1 MQYWQLEPKPAVI
14 IRRPTTHIELGESI
28 LVEGSQNKSPPKSAI
43 LESGGA
49 SVSGSKKSE
58 KKGVGSRLAS
68 MKHSGSSQLQS
79 RAIDISAR
87 VRDFNSKSAID
98 AVLDAPVRFKR
109 EWQKSGAIGAIT
121 RFPLATV
128 VFFLML
134 TAFFVSH
141 SGFFDL
147 YFTQFDDDLD
157 ETDLNVNGDLE
168 VYLPDNSEV
177 GKLLQLVEEDWS
189 TNVMVVYIELT
200 DENYNITDQR
210 ILQEISY
217 VENVLNPCISAFTCA
232 NPNGSEDDPIVYD
245 DVIYLLSISTVL
257 KEVNSSA
264 PRIREAFV
272 TELGQLGCGVGIN
285 DCPSAQAAETL
296 NDALAFSDAQLG
308 GTYEIPSQQTIDL
321 VINEMYEDD
330 GTPTPGLDK
339 LARDISCG
347 GPGCIF
353 DGKEDVPDGTLDRA
367 IMAIAVSDTIAAK
380 DIILQTESDLYNISI
395 TPRPCLFDANGQA
408 VGEELCIWG
417 EPTEEQAAEG
427 VKSLGLS
434 MTLTGPVPITNAV
447 TERTFDMFWNI
458 FPVAVVLVAMGL
470 FVFHCDVLQTG
481 LTGIRPLQGL
491 KVVIISGLPTLCA
504 VFWTL
509 GIIGWINYEVTMTVI
524 IVGPILLALGV
535 SYGLHITN
543 RYAEEAGTKKEK
555 MRGALSSTGKAVFL
569 SAVTTVI
576 GFVSLIFTPMA
587 PIQTV
592 GIALS
597 GGIVVVYILT
607 MFMVPNLTLLLDLR
621 KPKHPPLKLFVHIVE
636 VPMKYNRGVI
646 ALFAIL
652 ILISA
657 TYGQSNVKENIDMLK
672 MAPDDEDS
680 VIAMIKYSNDFNSGQ
695 LGMVLVQANLTGE
708 TSIEV
713 SQQDPAEN
721 LRQIEIL
728 ESELNKVPDTSAVS
742 IVFLMKSSGI
752 APTVECIGCSEFV
765 QAIPCPPQS
774 DEGCEAVKDTASVL
788 LDNSVSGG
796 ASFWDLLTSPDDY
809 GLPASRQSEVF
820 LLNVFYSSITDETR
834 GIFISED
841 FDRSLILVDMPY
853 LPVADTISSVEQVDK
868 LTATFTGTEPSD
880 YATDLT
886 GVAPTTIEVNELIV
900 GSQWTSLGFAVI
912 LTLITLAIVFKDIKY
927 SIWTTSP
934 VIATVALQWLVMWKM
949 DVDLSLVTVMI
960 GSILVGVGVDFSI
973 HISNRIRELGGG
985 LDAIRT
991 AAIGTGMSLF
1001 EAAVV
1006 TTLGMLTAYQIPIP
1020 AIAPFITVI
1029 LILLWVAAAS
1039 ALILLPAIFV
1049 TLEKAGMGAVGGR
1062 SAMAKRLG
1070 LGQKKKL
1077 DVDVLDAALLDDVID
1092 AW

>member
-1 MQYWQLEPKPAVI
+1 MVKD
-14 IRRPTTHIELGESI
+14 
-28 LVEGSQNKSPPKSAI
+28 SQKKSAPKSVT
-43 LESGGA
+43 LESNA
-49 SVSGSKKSE
+49 PSNDSE
-58 KKGVGSRLAS
+58 KKG
-68 MKHSGSSQLQS
+68 GSSRFASIKRSGASRIQS
-79 RAIDISAR
+79 GAIDLSAR
-87 VRDFNSKSAID
+87 VQDFNSKNAID
-98 AVLDAPVRFKR
+98 AVLDAPVRFRR
-109 EWQKSGAIGAIT
+109 EWEKTGAIGAIT

-128 VFFLML
+128 VLFLLMTL
-134 TAFFVSH
+134 FFVTH

-147 YFTQFDDDLD
+147 YLTQFDDDRD

-168 VYLPDNSEV
+168 VYLPEGSEV
-177 GKLLQLVEEDWS
+177 GELLKLVEEDWS
-189 TNVMVVYIELT
+189 TNVMVVYIELN
-200 DENYNITDQR
+200 DGNYNITDQR

-217 VENVLNPCISAFTCA
+217 VENTLNPCISSFVCA
-232 NPNGSEDDPIVYD
+232 NPNGSSDTLED

-272 TELGQLGCGVGIN
+272 TEIGQLGCGFGQE

-296 NDALAFSDAQLG
+296 NELLALTDVQFG
-308 GTYEIPSQQTIDL
+308 GGYEIPSQNTIDL

-330 GTPTPGLDK
+330 GSPTPGLDK
-339 LARDISCG
+339 LARDLSCG
-347 GPGCIF
+347 PAGCNF
-353 DGKEDVPDGTLDRA
+353 EGQRDVPDGTLDRA
-367 IMAIAVSDTIAAK
+367 IMAIAVSDGISAK
-380 DIILQTESDLYNISI
+380 DIIYQTEMDLGKISQME
-395 TPRPCLFDANGQA
+395 RPCLFGADGQP
-408 VGEELCIWG
+408 VVEEGLCIWG
-417 EPTEEQAAEG
+417 ELSEEQEERG
-427 VKSLGLS
+427 VKSLGLT

-447 TERTFDMFWNI
+447 TERTFDMFWDI
-458 FPVAVVLVAMGL
+458 FPIAVILVAIGL
-470 FVFHCDVLQTG
+470 FVFHCDILQTG

-509 GIIGWINYEVTMTVI
+509 GIIGWLNYEVTMTVI

-543 RYAEEAGTKKEK
+543 RYAEETGSKTEK

-576 GFVSLIFTPMA
+576 GFISLVFTPMA

-621 KPKHPPLKLFVHIVE
+621 KPKHPPLKLFVNIVE
-636 VPMKYNRGVI
+636 VPMKYNRAVI
-646 ALFAIL
+646 ALFGIL

-657 TYGQSNVKENIDMLK
+657 TYGQANVKENIDMLK

-680 VIAMIKYSNDFNSGQ
+680 VKAMIKYSDEFNSGQ
-695 LGMVLVQANLTGE
+695 LGMVLVQANLTGD

-721 LRQIEIL
+721 LRQIDTL
-728 ESELNKVPDTSAVS
+728 EGLLNDVPDTSAVS

-752 APTVECIGCSEFV
+752 APTVACTGCSELV
-765 QAIPCPPQS
+765 QSMPLLPQ
-774 DEGCEAVKDTASVL
+774 DIKDTAAVL
-788 LDNSVSGG
+788 LDTSVSGG
-796 ASFWDLLTSPDDY
+796 ASFWDLLTSPDAY

-834 GIFISED
+834 GIFISEN

-853 LPVADTISSVEQVDK
+853 IAVADTISSVEEIND
-868 LTATFTGTEPSD
+868 LTGTFSGTEPGD

-934 VIATVALQWLVMWKM
+934 VIATVALQWLVMWRM

-1029 LILLWVAAAS
+1029 LILLWVAATS

-1049 TLEKAGMGAVGGR
+1049 TLEKAGLGAVSGR
-1062 SAMAKRLG
+1062 SGMVKRLG
-1070 LGQKKKL
+1070 LGQKKQL

>member
-1 MQYWQLEPKPAVI
+1 M
-14 IRRPTTHIELGESI
+14 ESNAP
-28 LVEGSQNKSPPKSAI
+28 SND
-43 LESGGA
+43 
-49 SVSGSKKSE
+49 SE
-58 KKGVGSRLAS
+58 KKG
-68 MKHSGSSQLQS
+68 GSSRFASIKRSGASRIQS
-79 RAIDISAR
+79 GAIDLSAR
-87 VRDFNSKSAID
+87 VQDFNSKNAID
-98 AVLDAPVRFKR
+98 AVLDAPVRFRR
-109 EWQKSGAIGAIT
+109 EWEKTGAIGAIT

-128 VFFLML
+128 VLFLLMTL
-134 TAFFVSH
+134 FFVTH

-147 YFTQFDDDLD
+147 YLTQFDDDRD

-168 VYLPDNSEV
+168 VYLPEGSEV
-177 GKLLQLVEEDWS
+177 GELLKLVEEDWS
-189 TNVMVVYIELT
+189 TNVMVVYIELN
-200 DENYNITDQR
+200 DGNYNITDQR

-217 VENVLNPCISAFTCA
+217 VENTLNPCISSFVCA
-232 NPNGSEDDPIVYD
+232 NPNGSSDTLED

-272 TELGQLGCGVGIN
+272 TEIGQLGCGFGQE

-296 NDALAFSDAQLG
+296 NELLALTDVQFG
-308 GTYEIPSQQTIDL
+308 GGYEIPSQNTIDL

-330 GTPTPGLDK
+330 GSPTPGLDK
-339 LARDISCG
+339 LARDLSCG
-347 GPGCIF
+347 PAGCNF
-353 DGKEDVPDGTLDRA
+353 EGQRDVPDGTLDRA
-367 IMAIAVSDTIAAK
+367 IMAIAVSDGISAK
-380 DIILQTESDLYNISI
+380 DIIYQTEMDVGKISQME
-395 TPRPCLFDANGQA
+395 RPCLFGADGQP
-408 VGEELCIWG
+408 VVEEGLCIWG
-417 EPTEEQAAEG
+417 ELSEEQEERG
-427 VKSLGLS
+427 VKSLGLT

-447 TERTFDMFWNI
+447 TERTFDMFWDI
-458 FPVAVVLVAMGL
+458 FPIAVILVAIGL
-470 FVFHCDVLQTG
+470 FVFHCDILQTG

-509 GIIGWINYEVTMTVI
+509 GIIGWLNYEVTMTVI

-543 RYAEEAGTKKEK
+543 RYAEETGSKTEK

-576 GFVSLIFTPMA
+576 GFISLVFTPMA

-621 KPKHPPLKLFVHIVE
+621 KPKHPPLKLFVNIVE
-636 VPMKYNRGVI
+636 VPMKYNRAVI
-646 ALFAIL
+646 ALFGIL

-657 TYGQSNVKENIDMLK
+657 TYGQANVKENIDMLK

-680 VIAMIKYSNDFNSGQ
+680 VKAMIKYSDEFNSGQ
-695 LGMVLVQANLTGE
+695 LGMVLVQANLTGD

-721 LRQIEIL
+721 LRQIDTL
-728 ESELNKVPDTSAVS
+728 EGLLNDVPDTSAVS

-752 APTVECIGCSEFV
+752 APTVACTGCSELV
-765 QAIPCPPQS
+765 QSMPLLPQ
-774 DEGCEAVKDTASVL
+774 DIKDTAAVL
-788 LDNSVSGG
+788 LDTSVSGG
-796 ASFWDLLTSPDDY
+796 ASFWDLLTSPDAY

-834 GIFISED
+834 GIFISEN

-853 LPVADTISSVEQVDK
+853 IAVADTISSVEEIND
-868 LTATFTGTEPSD
+868 LTGTFSGTEPGD

-934 VIATVALQWLVMWKM
+934 VIATVALQWLVMWRM

-1049 TLEKAGMGAVGGR
+1049 TLEKAGLGAVSGR
-1062 SAMAKRLG
+1062 SGMVKRLG
-1070 LGQKKKL
+1070 LGQKKQL